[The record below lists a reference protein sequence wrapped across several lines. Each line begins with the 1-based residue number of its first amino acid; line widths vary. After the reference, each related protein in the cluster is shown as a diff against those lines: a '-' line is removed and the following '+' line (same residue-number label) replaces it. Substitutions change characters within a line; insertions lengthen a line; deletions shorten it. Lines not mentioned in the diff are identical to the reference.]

1 MSKTDE
7 STAAPFAKRH
17 RIYIQETMTKSI
29 PTSRG
34 RSLGSTI
41 RRRDCGLGAAPA
53 PQSENAR
60 RGRGRPKLMTDE
72 QQAAAIARQARS
84 LFLENGYTRTSM
96 EDIAARCH
104 ISKRTLYRLFPNK
117 TEVFGSI
124 IDDHRQSMLALPG
137 DYDELPIEEAIGRI
151 FLIDIDEEA
160 HRKRMELVHLAIV
173 EAHQFPELEALLHER
188 GGDKSR
194 AALAEWLEGQARR
207 GRVDI
212 EDADA
217 TAKTLMDMMFG
228 AIVIDR
234 GKSPQRPGG
243 DDRRIRL
250 RHAIR
255 IFVNGVRRR

>member
-1 MSKTDE
+1 M
-7 STAAPFAKRH
+7 A
-17 RIYIQETMTKSI
+17 KSI
-29 PTSRG
+29 PKSGRG
-34 RSLGSTI
+34 SHVSAI
-41 RRRDCGLGAAPA
+41 RNQGGDRGAAPA
-53 PQSENAR
+53 PKPENAR

-72 QQAAAIARQARS
+72 QQATAIARQARD
-84 LFLENGYTRTSM
+84 LFLENGYTRTPM

-117 TEVFGSI
+117 TEIFGAI

-137 DYDELPIEEAIGRI
+137 DYDDLPLEEAIGRI
-151 FLIDIDEEA
+151 FLVDIDEEA
-160 HRKRMELVHLAIV
+160 HRRRMELVHLVIV
-173 EAHQFPELEALLHER
+173 EAHQFPELAALLHER

-194 AALAEWLEGQARR
+194 AVLTEWLEAQARR
-207 GRVDI
+207 GRIDI

-228 AIVIDR
+228 VIVIDR
-234 GKSPQRPGG
+234 GRSPQRPGG

>member
-1 MSKTDE
+1 M
-7 STAAPFAKRH
+7 A
-17 RIYIQETMTKSI
+17 KSI
-29 PTSRG
+29 PKSG
-34 RSLGSTI
+34 GGSDVSAI
-41 RRRDCGLGAAPA
+41 RNRRAAPA
-53 PQSENAR
+53 PKPENAR

-72 QQAAAIARQARS
+72 QQATAIARQARD
-84 LFLENGYTRTSM
+84 LFLENGYTRTPM

-117 TEVFGSI
+117 TEIFGAI
-124 IDDHRQSMLALPG
+124 IDDHRQSMLALPS
-137 DYDELPIEEAIGRI
+137 DYDDLPLEEAIGRI
-151 FLIDIDEEA
+151 FLVDIDEEA
-160 HRKRMELVHLAIV
+160 HRRRMELVHLVIV
-173 EAHQFPELEALLHER
+173 EAHQFPELAALLHER

-194 AALAEWLEGQARR
+194 VMLTEWLEAQARR

-234 GKSPQRPGG
+234 GKGPQRPGG

>member
-1 MSKTDE
+1 
-7 STAAPFAKRH
+7 
-17 RIYIQETMTKSI
+17 
-29 PTSRG
+29 
-34 RSLGSTI
+34 
-41 RRRDCGLGAAPA
+41 
-53 PQSENAR
+53 
-60 RGRGRPKLMTDE
+60 
-72 QQAAAIARQARS
+72 
-84 LFLENGYTRTSM
+84 M
-96 EDIAARCH
+96 EEIAARRR

-117 TEVFGSI
+117 TEIFGVI

-137 DYDELPIEEAIGRI
+137 NYDDLPLEDAIARI
-151 FLIDIDEEA
+151 FLVDIDEEA

-173 EAHQFPELEALLHER
+173 EARQFPELEELLHQR

-194 AALAEWLEGQARR
+194 AVLTEWLEAQARR

-234 GKSPQRPGG
+234 GKGSQRPGG

>member
-1 MSKTDE
+1 MS
-7 STAAPFAKRH
+7 
-17 RIYIQETMTKSI
+17 
-29 PTSRG
+29 
-34 RSLGSTI
+34 
-41 RRRDCGLGAAPA
+41 
-53 PQSENAR
+53 
-60 RGRGRPKLMTDE
+60 DE
-72 QQAAAIARQARS
+72 QQAAAIAHQARD
-84 LFLENGYTRTSM
+84 LFLQNGYPRTSM

-117 TEVFGSI
+117 TEVFGAI
-124 IDDHRQSMLALPG
+124 IDDHNQSMMALPG
-137 DYDELPIEEAIGRI
+137 DYDDLPLEEAIGRI

-160 HRKRMELVHLAIV
+160 HRKRMEFVHLAIV
-173 EAHQFPELEALLHER
+173 EAHRFPELEALLHER

-194 AALAEWLEGQARR
+194 AALAEWLGGQARR
-207 GRVDI
+207 GRVDV

-228 AIVIDR
+228 AIVMDR
-234 GKSPQRPGG
+234 GKGPQRPRG